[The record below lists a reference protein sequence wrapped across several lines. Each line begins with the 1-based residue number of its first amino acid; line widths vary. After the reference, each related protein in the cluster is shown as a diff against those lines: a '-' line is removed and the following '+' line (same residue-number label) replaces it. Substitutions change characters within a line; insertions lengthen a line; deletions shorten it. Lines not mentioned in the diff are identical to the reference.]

1 LPITQP
7 RAKVTMSPNHWGT
20 RALPMIS
27 RTRFIITTAFFC
39 HLLLLPPLVTSQL
52 LVPAL
57 GRGVVDERQDT
68 KPSTSPDSPPG
79 SDDEEVTIRAAEQEK
94 DGPVFRLRGQ
104 VEIHYRTFILYADEI
119 TYNSATGDATL
130 EGHVVLDG
138 GPSDEHIQASHG
150 TYNIRT
156 EVGRFYDV
164 IGTTGLRLRGGHTL
178 LTSSTPFAF
187 TGKLV
192 EKTGPDH
199 YVVHDGTVTTCELPK
214 PKWIFSARKVVV
226 DVGGNAK
233 IYNSTFRIKGMPIFY
248 FPFATHPVEHLG
260 RQSGFLIPN
269 FGNSSRKGFIAG
281 ESVYWAIDRS
291 MDATVGADYYSLRG
305 WAQHGEFRARPSETS
320 YVDLNYQGVIDRG
333 IGSPPVKQ
341 GGENARLNAQA
352 TFGHNFR
359 GVANIDY
366 LSSFVYRLAFNEVFT
381 QAVYSEVKSQI
392 FLSNTT
398 RGFSY
403 NAVTERY
410 QNFES
415 TQPGDVITILHA
427 PSFDLSSVEKP
438 IAHSP
443 LYGAFD
449 FAAEGLSRSEPSF
462 RTGNLLARLDLNPSV
477 SLPLRFR
484 SWSLRPELSLRD
496 TYYTARLVPTAG
508 TGFATSEPINRRSL
522 DASVELRPPALARIL
537 DHEVR
542 KRKLKHV
549 IEPRLTYTYT
559 TGVDNFSQILRFDER
574 DILSNTNEVEY
585 AVVNRLYAK
594 RTSDQAEDC
603 GPQGMPALNA
613 GGGAPQGGVPWSRGG
628 GETQTCVSGPQVR
641 EIITWELKQ
650 KYFFDPNFGG
660 ALVAGLRNVFTTS
673 AELTGIAFLTDPRH
687 VSPLVSRL
695 RIQTSA
701 RSDAEWDLDYDFK
714 KSRVNAS
721 TVLLNYHFGSFTM
734 GGGDAYTQ
742 VPDVTSST
750 SPVPTLQ
757 EFHQFRVLLG
767 YGHPN
772 KRGFSGAASFGFDA
786 TLGFLQYST
795 VQTSYNWDCC
805 GVSLEYRRFALG
817 SVRNENQFR
826 FNFSLANVATF
837 GNLRRQE
844 RLF

>member
-1 LPITQP
+1 
-7 RAKVTMSPNHWGT
+7 
-20 RALPMIS
+20 MIS
-27 RTRFIITTAFFC
+27 RTRFLITTTFFC
-39 HLLLLPPLVTSQL
+39 HLLLTPTLVTSQL
-52 LVPAL
+52 LLPVA
-57 GRGVVDERQDT
+57 GRDLQNEQQDT
-68 KPSTSPDSPPG
+68 KPPDALPG
-79 SDDEEVTIRAAEQEK
+79 APSGNDEEITIRAAEQQK
-94 DGPVFRLRGQ
+94 DGPVFKLRGQ
-104 VEIHYRTFILYADEI
+104 VEIHYRTFVLYADEI

-138 GPSDEHIQASHG
+138 GPNDEHIQAGHG
-150 TYNIRT
+150 RYNIRT

-233 IYNSTFRIKGMPIFY
+233 IYHSTFRIKGVPIFY

-320 YVDLNYQGVIDRG
+320 FVDLNYQGVIDRG

-381 QAVYSEVKSQI
+381 QAVYSEVKSQV

-403 NAVTERY
+403 NGMTERY

-427 PSFDLSSVEKP
+427 PSFDFSSVEKP

-443 LYGAFD
+443 LYGALD

-462 RTGNLLARLDLNPSV
+462 RTANLLGRVDLNPSI
-477 SLPLRFR
+477 SLPLRFD

-496 TYYTARLVPTAG
+496 TYYTQRLVPTSG
-508 TGFATSEPINRRSL
+508 TGFATSEPINRRAL
-522 DASVELRPPALARIL
+522 DASVELRPPALARIF
-537 DHEVR
+537 DREVR

-549 IEPRLTYTYT
+549 IEPRLIYTYT

-594 RTSDQAEDC
+594 RTSDQPDDC
-603 GPQGMPALNA
+603 GPQGMPALNLGA
-613 GGGAPQGGVPWSRGG
+613 GAPQGGVPWSRGG
-628 GETQTCVSGPQVR
+628 VESQPCVAGPRVR

-673 AELTGIAFLTDPRH
+673 AELTGIAFLTEPRRF
-687 VSPLVSRL
+687 SPLVSRL

-701 RSDAEWDLDYDFK
+701 RSDAEWDADYDFK
-714 KSRVNAS
+714 NSRINAS

-734 GGGDAYTQ
+734 GGGDAYSQ
-742 VPDVTSST
+742 VPDVTSSA

-805 GVSLEYRRFALG
+805 GLSLEYRRFALG

>member
-1 LPITQP
+1 
-7 RAKVTMSPNHWGT
+7 
-20 RALPMIS
+20 MIS
-27 RTRFIITTAFFC
+27 RTRFLITTTFFC
-39 HLLLLPPLVTSQL
+39 HLLLTPTLVTSQL
-52 LVPAL
+52 LLPVA
-57 GRGVVDERQDT
+57 GRDLQNEQQDT
-68 KPSTSPDSPPG
+68 KPPDALPG
-79 SDDEEVTIRAAEQEK
+79 APSGNDEEITIRAAEQQK
-94 DGPVFRLRGQ
+94 DGPVFKLRGQ
-104 VEIHYRTFILYADEI
+104 VEIHYRTFVLYADEI

-138 GPSDEHIQASHG
+138 GPNDEHIQAGHG
-150 TYNIRT
+150 RYNIRT

-233 IYNSTFRIKGMPIFY
+233 IYHSTFRIKGVPIFY

-320 YVDLNYQGVIDRG
+320 FVDLNYQGVIDRG

-381 QAVYSEVKSQI
+381 QAVYSEVKSQV

-403 NAVTERY
+403 NGMTERY

-427 PSFDLSSVEKP
+427 PSFDFSSVEKP

-443 LYGAFD
+443 LYGALD

-462 RTGNLLARLDLNPSV
+462 RTANLLGRVDLNPSI
-477 SLPLRFR
+477 SLPLRFD

-496 TYYTARLVPTAG
+496 TYYTQRLVPTSG
-508 TGFATSEPINRRSL
+508 TGFATSEPINRRAL
-522 DASVELRPPALARIL
+522 DASVELRPPALARIF
-537 DHEVR
+537 DREVR

-549 IEPRLTYTYT
+549 IEPRLIYTYT

-594 RTSDQAEDC
+594 RTSDQPDDC
-603 GPQGMPALNA
+603 GPQGMPALNLGA
-613 GGGAPQGGVPWSRGG
+613 GAPQGGVPWSRGG
-628 GETQTCVSGPQVR
+628 VESQPCVAGPRVR

-673 AELTGIAFLTDPRH
+673 AELTGIAFLTEPRRF
-687 VSPLVSRL
+687 SPLVSRL

-701 RSDAEWDLDYDFK
+701 RSDAEWDADYDFK
-714 KSRVNAS
+714 NSRINAS

-734 GGGDAYTQ
+734 GGGDAYSQ
-742 VPDVTSST
+742 VPDVTSSA

>member
-1 LPITQP
+1 
-7 RAKVTMSPNHWGT
+7 
-20 RALPMIS
+20 MIS
-27 RTRFIITTAFFC
+27 RTRFLITTVFFC
-39 HLLLLPPLVTSQL
+39 HLLLTPTLVTSQL
-52 LVPAL
+52 LLPVA
-57 GRGVVDERQDT
+57 GRDLQNEQQDT
-68 KPSTSPDSPPG
+68 KPPDALPG
-79 SDDEEVTIRAAEQEK
+79 APSGNDEEITIRAAEQQK
-94 DGPVFRLRGQ
+94 DGPVFKLRGQ
-104 VEIHYRTFILYADEI
+104 VEIHYRTFVLYADEI

-138 GPSDEHIQASHG
+138 GPNDEHIQAGHG
-150 TYNIRT
+150 RYNIRT

-233 IYNSTFRIKGMPIFY
+233 IYHSTFRIKGVPIFY

-320 YVDLNYQGVIDRG
+320 FVDLNYQGVIDRG

-381 QAVYSEVKSQI
+381 QAVYSEVKSQV

-403 NAVTERY
+403 NGMTERY

-427 PSFDLSSVEKP
+427 PSFDFSSVEKP

-443 LYGAFD
+443 LYGALD

-462 RTGNLLARLDLNPSV
+462 RTANLLGRVDLNPSI
-477 SLPLRFR
+477 SLPLRFH

-496 TYYTARLVPTAG
+496 TYYTQRLVPTSG
-508 TGFATSEPINRRSL
+508 TGFATSEPINRRAL
-522 DASVELRPPALARIL
+522 DASVELRPPALARIF
-537 DHEVR
+537 DREVR

-549 IEPRLTYTYT
+549 IEPRLIYTYT

-594 RTSDQAEDC
+594 RTSDQPDDC
-603 GPQGMPALNA
+603 GPQGMPALNVGA
-613 GGGAPQGGVPWSRGG
+613 GAPQGGVPWSRGG
-628 GETQTCVSGPQVR
+628 VESQPCVAGPRVR

-673 AELTGIAFLTDPRH
+673 AELTGIAFLTEPRRF
-687 VSPLVSRL
+687 SPLVSRL

-701 RSDAEWDLDYDFK
+701 RSDAEWDADYDFK
-714 KSRVNAS
+714 NSRINAS

-734 GGGDAYTQ
+734 GGGDAYSQ
-742 VPDVTSST
+742 VPDVTSSA

-805 GVSLEYRRFALG
+805 GLSLEYRRFALG

>member
-1 LPITQP
+1 
-7 RAKVTMSPNHWGT
+7 
-20 RALPMIS
+20 MIS
-27 RTRFIITTAFFC
+27 RTRFLITTVFFC
-39 HLLLLPPLVTSQL
+39 HLLLTPTLVTSQL
-52 LVPAL
+52 LLPVA
-57 GRGVVDERQDT
+57 GRDLQNEQQDT
-68 KPSTSPDSPPG
+68 KPPDALPG
-79 SDDEEVTIRAAEQEK
+79 APSGNDEEITIRAAEQQK
-94 DGPVFRLRGQ
+94 DGPVFKLRGQ
-104 VEIHYRTFILYADEI
+104 VEIHYRTFVLYADEI

-138 GPSDEHIQASHG
+138 GPNDEHIQAGHG
-150 TYNIRT
+150 RYNIRT

-233 IYNSTFRIKGMPIFY
+233 IYHSTFRIKGVPIFY

-320 YVDLNYQGVIDRG
+320 FVDLNYQGVIDRG

-381 QAVYSEVKSQI
+381 QAVYSEVKSQV

-403 NAVTERY
+403 NGMTERY

-427 PSFDLSSVEKP
+427 PSFDFSSVEKP

-443 LYGAFD
+443 LYGALD

-462 RTGNLLARLDLNPSV
+462 RTANLLGRVDLNPSI
-477 SLPLRFR
+477 SLPLRFD

-496 TYYTARLVPTAG
+496 TYYTQRLVPTSG
-508 TGFATSEPINRRSL
+508 TGFATSEPINRRAL
-522 DASVELRPPALARIL
+522 DASVELRPPALARIF
-537 DHEVR
+537 DREVR

-549 IEPRLTYTYT
+549 IEPRLIYTYT

-594 RTSDQAEDC
+594 RTSDQPDDC
-603 GPQGMPALNA
+603 GPQGMPALNVGA
-613 GGGAPQGGVPWSRGG
+613 GAPQGGVPWSRGG
-628 GETQTCVSGPQVR
+628 VESQPCVAGPRVR

-673 AELTGIAFLTDPRH
+673 AELTGIAFLTEPRRF
-687 VSPLVSRL
+687 SPLVSRL

-701 RSDAEWDLDYDFK
+701 RSDAEWDADYDFK
-714 KSRVNAS
+714 NSRINAS

-734 GGGDAYTQ
+734 GGGDAYSQ
-742 VPDVTSST
+742 VPDVTSSA

-805 GVSLEYRRFALG
+805 GLSLEYRRFALG